1 MRLCRG
7 FFFLFIFIFFCVL
20 SIEATEKQNLNVK
33 IEQIISKDYPEM
45 IAYAVIKN
53 SKGELVSG
61 LAPGLFSFRIDTAE
75 IKVRSK
81 IVPFSM
87 SDEGVDYTIMISNN
101 GIMEGEPFDFQ
112 KNALLKFV
120 ELMSDQDTLSIYT
133 IGEDAGEV
141 VLDITNKTFDSA
153 VINKIELSEGQ
164 PRLYDSIM
172 NLIRKVEQKKDKR
185 KVVII
190 LSDGRDQNSRFS
202 KEQLIDT
209 LSNSGLP
216 VYTVGMKVLS
226 NQSLSNLDEISQLT
240 GGTYYYSTRFKSIP
254 DNLKKVVDCIKQ
266 SYIVKLRVK
275 NVKGDNQAH
284 LLEIKVDETESKG
297 RGIKTFI
304 AVKHPVPRWL
314 QLIFLILIIILLVGV
329 IFLLIVKKSL
339 KRKSMGITKR
349 KCPDCGNIM
358 KDNWE
363 SCPFCKYMPELA
375 RTKTKKRREK

>member
-1 MRLCRG
+1 MRLCRR
-7 FFFLFIFIFFCVL
+7 FVFLFIFIFSCVL
-20 SIEATEKQNLNVK
+20 AIEAEEKQNLNVK

-45 IAYAVIKN
+45 TAYTVIKN
-53 SKGELVSG
+53 NKGELVSG

-75 IKVRSK
+75 IKVKSK

-120 ELMSDQDTLSIYT
+120 ELMSDRDTLSIYT

-141 VLDITNKTFDSA
+141 VLDVTNKTFDSA
-153 VINKIELSEGQ
+153 VINKIELSEDQ

-172 NLIRKVEQKKDKR
+172 NLIRKVEQKKGKR

-202 KEQLIDT
+202 KDQLIET

-240 GGTYYYSTRFKSIP
+240 GGTYYYSTRFKDIP
-254 DNLKKVVDCIKQ
+254 DNLKKVV
-266 SYIVKLRVK
+266 S
-275 NVKGDNQAH
+275 
-284 LLEIKVDETESKG
+284 
-297 RGIKTFI
+297 
-304 AVKHPVPRWL
+304 
-314 QLIFLILIIILLVGV
+314 
-329 IFLLIVKKSL
+329 
-339 KRKSMGITKR
+339 
-349 KCPDCGNIM
+349 
-358 KDNWE
+358 
-363 SCPFCKYMPELA
+363 
-375 RTKTKKRREK
+375 